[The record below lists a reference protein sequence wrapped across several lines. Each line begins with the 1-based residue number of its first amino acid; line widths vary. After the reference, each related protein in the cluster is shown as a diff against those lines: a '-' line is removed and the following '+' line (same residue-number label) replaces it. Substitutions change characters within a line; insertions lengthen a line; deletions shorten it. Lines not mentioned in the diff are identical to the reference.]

1 MQDSISKITVWE
13 AWVKPESAYL
23 ASAKKKKKKKKKS
36 QVEIPEES
44 QIHYL
49 LAV

>member
-23 ASAKKKKKKKKKS
+23 ASAKKKKKKKKSEQTK
-36 QVEIPEES
+36 QPI
-44 QIHYL
+44 QC
-49 LAV
+49 

>member
-23 ASAKKKKKKKKKS
+23 ASAKKKKKKKKVK
-36 QVEIPEES
+36 
-44 QIHYL
+44 
-49 LAV
+49 